1 MNQTVMP
8 MRARKAF
15 GNGGAV
21 AGRGGD
27 SSGAGVVVV
36 LLAALVNAPSAGG
49 VELASAPGSRSLN
62 PNPTALNPKP

>member
-1 MNQTVMP
+1 MNQTVMR

-27 SSGAGVVVV
+27 SSGADVVVV
-36 LLAALVNAPSAGG
+36 LLAALVNAPSAAGG
-49 VELASAPGSRSLN
+49 VELA
-62 PNPTALNPKP
+62 